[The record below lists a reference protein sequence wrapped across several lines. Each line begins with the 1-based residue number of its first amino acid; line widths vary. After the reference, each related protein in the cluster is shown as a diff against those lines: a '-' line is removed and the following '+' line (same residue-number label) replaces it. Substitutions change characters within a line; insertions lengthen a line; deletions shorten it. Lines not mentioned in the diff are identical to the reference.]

1 MPCVTRRLPVAL
13 FVCLTA
19 ILAGCSSPKPAY
31 EREDFAQND
40 VFSRTFP
47 TASTTACDAGR
58 RALLSQG
65 YNIDRF
71 DAARVSGHKN
81 FQGED
86 GLHTQINFNIDC
98 ASDGSAN
105 QRATVFANAVQDR
118 YSIKRTSSSASVGVS
133 VLGQVS
139 MPFGSSDDSLV
150 KTASQT
156 VSRPKFYEG
165 FFQLLQRF
173 LPDAEAAAAPHVP
186 PSPRARAS
194 QAKPP
199 APPADPVVSPDAP
212 ADTLNPAAANGP
224 PGPGAGSDKGSDK
237 AGDTTTQKPAA
248 DAPHAAPSSTPGNT
262 QTGTPPTTPA
272 TSPALPG
279 PGASISTPSAVS
291 PSAATTGAATGAAN
305 GAANGATTSATTSA
319 ATGAATGAG
328 GPATAAITGTTA
340 GASSTVSGAAA
351 SPAASASAT
360 GN

>member
-1 MPCVTRRLPVAL
+1 MPCVTRRLSVPL
-13 FVCLTA
+13 LVCISA
-19 ILAGCSSPKPAY
+19 ILAGCASPKAAY

-47 TASTTACDAGR
+47 TASNTACDAGR

-71 DAARVSGHKN
+71 DPARVSGHKN

-86 GLHTQINFNIDC
+86 GQHTQINFNIDC

-118 YSIKRTSSSASVGVS
+118 YSIKRTTSSASVGVS

-186 PSPRARAS
+186 TPSRARGS
-194 QAKPP
+194 QSKPLV
-199 APPADPVVSPDAP
+199 PADPVVSPDAP

-224 PGPGAGSDKGSDK
+224 SPAPGAAKAPEAAPDK
-237 AGDTTTQKPAA
+237 AAPAA
-248 DAPHAAPSSTPGNT
+248 EAPHATPPSTAGNT
-262 QTGTPPTTPA
+262 ESGSTAATPAATSATTPA
-272 TSPALPG
+272 TPSPTTTTPTATPAAT
-279 PGASISTPSAVS
+279 PATPAVSTP
-291 PSAATTGAATGAAN
+291 AA
-305 GAANGATTSATTSA
+305 
-319 ATGAATGAG
+319 
-328 GPATAAITGTTA
+328 A
-340 GASSTVSGAAA
+340 GA
-351 SPAASASAT
+351 PASAT

>member
-1 MPCVTRRLPVAL
+1 MPCVARRVAL
-13 FVCLTA
+13 PLFAVLTA
-19 ILAGCSSPKPAY
+19 VLVAGCTSPKPAY
-31 EREDFAQND
+31 EREDFTQND

-71 DAARVSGHKN
+71 DPARVSGHKN

-186 PSPRARAS
+186 PPARARAN
-194 QAKPP
+194 APKPP
-199 APPADPVVSPDAP
+199 APPADPVVAPDAP

-224 PGPGAGSDKGSDK
+224 SGAGDNP
-237 AGDTTTQKPAA
+237 APAA
-248 DAPHAAPSSTPGNT
+248 EPNHAASPSAPGNT
-262 QTGTPPTTPA
+262 EADAAKPAPTPA
-272 TSPALPG
+272 AG
-279 PGASISTPSAVS
+279 PSS
-291 PSAATTGAATGAAN
+291 
-305 GAANGATTSATTSA
+305 GATTATPA
-319 ATGAATGAG
+319 AT
-328 GPATAAITGTTA
+328 
-340 GASSTVSGAAA
+340 
-351 SPAASASAT
+351 PAASATPPAAT
-360 GN
+360 PAVTPAVTPAAAAPGN

>member
-1 MPCVTRRLPVAL
+1 MPCVTRRVAL
-13 FVCLTA
+13 PLFA
-19 ILAGCSSPKPAY
+19 ILSAVLAGCTSPKPAY
-31 EREDFAQND
+31 EREDFTQND

-71 DAARVSGHKN
+71 DPARVSGHKN

-186 PSPRARAS
+186 PPARARANPGKP
-194 QAKPP
+194 QA
-199 APPADPVVSPDAP
+199 APADPVVAPDAP
-212 ADTLNPAAANGP
+212 ADTLNPALANG
-224 PGPGAGSDKGSDK
+224 
-237 AGDTTTQKPAA
+237 TPAA
-248 DAPHAAPSSTPGNT
+248 ADKTSPAAEPNHAATPSASGNSQAGAVAPAT
-262 QTGTPPTTPA
+262 APAPAATPA
-272 TSPALPG
+272 TPPAATPAG
-279 PGASISTPSAVS
+279 QASAPGATPAAA
-291 PSAATTGAATGAAN
+291 PAAPAAT
-305 GAANGATTSATTSA
+305 
-319 ATGAATGAG
+319 
-328 GPATAAITGTTA
+328 
-340 GASSTVSGAAA
+340 
-351 SPAASASAT
+351 PAAPAS

>member
-1 MPCVTRRLPVAL
+1 MPCVTRRLSVPL
-13 FVCLTA
+13 LVCISA
-19 ILAGCSSPKPAY
+19 ILAGCASPKAAY

-47 TASTTACDAGR
+47 TASNTACDAGR

-71 DAARVSGHKN
+71 DPARVSGHKN

-86 GLHTQINFNIDC
+86 GQHTQINFNIDC

-118 YSIKRTSSSASVGVS
+118 YSIKRTTSSASVGVS

-186 PSPRARAS
+186 TPSRARGS
-194 QAKPP
+194 QSKPLV
-199 APPADPVVSPDAP
+199 PADPVVSPDAP

-224 PGPGAGSDKGSDK
+224 SPAPGAAKAPEAAPDK
-237 AGDTTTQKPAA
+237 AAPAA
-248 DAPHAAPSSTPGNT
+248 EAPHATRPSTAGNT
-262 QTGTPPTTPA
+262 ESGTTAATPAATSATNPATNPTT
-272 TSPALPG
+272 T
-279 PGASISTPSAVS
+279 
-291 PSAATTGAATGAAN
+291 
-305 GAANGATTSATTSA
+305 TTSATTSA
-319 ATGAATGAG
+319 TTPATPSPTTTTPTTTPAAT
-328 GPATAAITGTTA
+328 PATPAVSTPAAA
-340 GASSTVSGAAA
+340 GA
-351 SPAASASAT
+351 PASAT

>member
-1 MPCVTRRLPVAL
+1 MPCVARRVAL
-13 FVCLTA
+13 PLFAVLSA
-19 ILAGCSSPKPAY
+19 VLAGCTSPKPAY
-31 EREDFAQND
+31 EREDFTQND

-71 DAARVSGHKN
+71 DPARVSGHKN

-186 PSPRARAS
+186 SPARARANPGKP
-194 QAKPP
+194 QA
-199 APPADPVVSPDAP
+199 APADPVVAPDAP
-212 ADTLNPAAANGP
+212 ADTLNPALANG
-224 PGPGAGSDKGSDK
+224 
-237 AGDTTTQKPAA
+237 TPAA
-248 DAPHAAPSSTPGNT
+248 ADKTSPAAEPNHAATPSASGNSQAGAAAPAT
-262 QTGTPPTTPA
+262 APAPAATPA
-272 TSPALPG
+272 TPPAATPAVQAPT
-279 PGASISTPSAVS
+279 PGATPAAA
-291 PSAATTGAATGAAN
+291 PATPAAT
-305 GAANGATTSATTSA
+305 
-319 ATGAATGAG
+319 
-328 GPATAAITGTTA
+328 
-340 GASSTVSGAAA
+340 
-351 SPAASASAT
+351 PAAPAS

>member
-1 MPCVTRRLPVAL
+1 MPCVTRRVAL
-13 FVCLTA
+13 PLFAVLTA
-19 ILAGCSSPKPAY
+19 VLAGCTSPKPAY
-31 EREDFAQND
+31 EREDFTQNE

-71 DAARVSGHKN
+71 DPARVSGHKN

-186 PSPRARAS
+186 PPARARAN
-194 QAKPP
+194 APKPP
-199 APPADPVVSPDAP
+199 APADPVVAPDTP
-212 ADTLNPAAANGP
+212 ADTLNPAVANGP
-224 PGPGAGSDKGSDK
+224 SGAGD
-237 AGDTTTQKPAA
+237 KPAA
-248 DAPHAAPSSTPGNT
+248 AAEPNH
-262 QTGTPPTTPA
+262 
-272 TSPALPG
+272 
-279 PGASISTPSAVS
+279 
-291 PSAATTGAATGAAN
+291 
-305 GAANGATTSATTSA
+305 
-319 ATGAATGAG
+319 
-328 GPATAAITGTTA
+328 
-340 GASSTVSGAAA
+340 AA
-351 SPAASASAT
+351 SPAAPGNTEADAAKPVLTPAVGPSSGTTTVAPATSAASAT
-360 GN
+360 PPAAAPAAAPAVTPAVTPAAAAPGN

>member
-237 AGDTTTQKPAA
+237 AGDKATDTTTQKPAA
-248 DAPHAAPSSTPGNT
+248 DAPHATPSSTPGNT

-291 PSAATTGAATGAAN
+291 PSAATTS
-305 GAANGATTSATTSA
+305 ATTSATT
-319 ATGAATGAG
+319 GAANGAG